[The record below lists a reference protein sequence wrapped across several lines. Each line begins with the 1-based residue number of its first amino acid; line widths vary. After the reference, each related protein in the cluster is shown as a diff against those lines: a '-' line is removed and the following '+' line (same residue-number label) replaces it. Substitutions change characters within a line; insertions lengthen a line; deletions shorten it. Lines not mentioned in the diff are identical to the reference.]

1 MFQFAQL
8 GLRRGREKC
17 FEWQNF
23 LEKKDC
29 SHRAVQT
36 RRLVVIL
43 CYFFLAL
50 HLLLLAFSADD
61 LAVPFAV
68 DALALF
74 FSAMLLGYPPFFK

>member
-1 MFQFAQL
+1 MFQFVQL
-8 GLRRGREKC
+8 GLYCGREKMLRMAKL
-17 FEWQNF
+17 

-29 SHRAVQT
+29 SPRAVQT
-36 RRLVVIL
+36 RGLLVIL

-74 FSAMLLGYPPFFK
+74 FSAMLLRYPPFFK